1 MHSSLSPVAGLLA
14 EAAAPSFLSGPLPML
29 ILMFVVMYLLVLRP
43 ASKAEKER
51 RARLGN
57 LQRGDEVRLAGGI
70 LGKISSIDGDIALV
84 EIADRVKI
92 RVVKSE
98 ISDLAKAP
106 GKDLA
111 KDPAKDS
118 SEASKAG

>member
-1 MHSSLSPVAGLLA
+1 MHSSLSPVVGLVA
-14 EAAAPSFLSGPLPML
+14 DAAPSFLSGPLPML

-57 LQRGDEVRLAGGI
+57 LQRGDEVRLNGGI
-70 LGKISSIDGDIALV
+70 LGKISSIDGDIAMV

-98 ISDLAKAP
+98 ISDLANQRGKDAAKDAAKDAP
-106 GKDLA
+106 G
-111 KDPAKDS
+111 
-118 SEASKAG
+118 EAPKAG

>member
-1 MHSSLSPVAGLLA
+1 MHSSFSPVAGLVA
-14 EAAAPSFLSGPLPML
+14 DAAPSFLSGPLPML

-57 LQRGDEVRLAGGI
+57 LQRGDDVRLNGGI
-70 LGKISSIDGDIALV
+70 LGKIASIDGDIALV

-98 ISDLAKAP
+98 ISDLAKIP
-106 GKDLA
+106 GKDGA
-111 KDPAKDS
+111 KDTSKDAPG
-118 SEASKAG
+118 EAPKAG